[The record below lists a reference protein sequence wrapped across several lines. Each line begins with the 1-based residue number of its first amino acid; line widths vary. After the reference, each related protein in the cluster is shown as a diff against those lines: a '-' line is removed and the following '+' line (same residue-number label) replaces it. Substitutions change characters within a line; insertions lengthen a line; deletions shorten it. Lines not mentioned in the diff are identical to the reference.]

1 MEACNHASPKVSY
14 PFCPQIDPLRDVA
27 GYVREL
33 ISHSTLPAYAS
44 FSNQHFKNLPD
55 QATAATMAA
64 KQFLLALLISNS
76 IAFPLDS
83 PTNDPQVAQII
94 ATAKIPK
101 YIAPDLNR
109 DITDWLAIG
118 DSFSAGISADVP
130 ADMIEYSCS
139 RFKQSYPN
147 QMNENPRFPGHSTSR
162 TFVFG
167 SCSGGKMQDLIDHQI
182 ELGQPDL
189 SATYP
194 KIGVP
199 QIGTVS
205 ISG

>member
-1 MEACNHASPKVSY
+1 
-14 PFCPQIDPLRDVA
+14 
-27 GYVREL
+27 
-33 ISHSTLPAYAS
+33 
-44 FSNQHFKNLPD
+44 
-55 QATAATMAA
+55 MAA
-64 KQFLLALLISNS
+64 KQFILALLVGSS
-76 IAFPLDS
+76 LAVPLQSRDD
-83 PTNDPQVAQII
+83 DPQAAQII
-94 ATAKIPK
+94 AAANIPK
-101 YIAPDLNR
+101 YVAPALNR

-130 ADMIEYSCS
+130 NDLIEWSCS

-167 SCSGGKMQDLIDHQI
+167 ACSGGKMKDVKDNQL
-182 ELGQPDL
+182 ELGTPDL

-194 KIGVP
+194 KIGTP

-205 ISG
+205 ISGNDLGFGDASILLDYLMNDV